1 MRVLHFFCLI
11 NFISFVCSS
20 ILLFAHLLL
29 FASLRHNAEAFVA
42 WYRDTGRE
50 GAAARGVDV
59 RDSAPLLHCEFEGS
73 SLVARHEG
81 EAVWRFG
88 MDESIRAQRA
98 ADVARGVGAPEKEGT
113 SSSDIEEK
121 AGVAAHMK
129 AQARAAALR
138 SGAVYVGAVP
148 PLGADG
154 SPLREADADA
164 AGLISMVIGVPR
176 LSLLCLKRLHAMGVA
191 ADRFDPPRV
200 LAELRDGTALAG
212 VPWTPPYFA
221 DLIRGASGEAA
232 TLQSLSLLDYSGA
245 PYDEAQARWE
255 DWMAGAAFEY
265 ARCIA
270 HEAGSAADSA
280 TVALWAARDGL
291 PLEALRAYRECAV
304 ASRRSVDEELQSL
317 EYDAIA
323 SWHAEALAGAAHA
336 RHEPGFTP
344 ARPAARGCGAYG
356 AYEYAA
362 AAELKDGTTWRVVLL
377 AVTLVVAR
385 RLAAR
390 FFTVWRWVEA
400 QREALLLAGGDAGGV
415 ATKLRESL
423 AVELTG
429 ERADDEAA
437 YSRAIGELQC
447 DAEGVM
453 VVDAQSECEAKLREL
468 RTELGERWA
477 THRSALR
484 HLDARIVMQRTA
496 EEAAGQAALAPFC
509 LLCGDSVGEGG
520 GR

>member
-1 MRVLHFFCLI
+1 M
-11 NFISFVCSS
+11 
-20 ILLFAHLLL
+20 
-29 FASLRHNAEAFVA
+29 
-42 WYRDTGRE
+42 
-50 GAAARGVDV
+50 
-59 RDSAPLLHCEFEGS
+59 
-73 SLVARHEG
+73 
-81 EAVWRFG
+81 
-88 MDESIRAQRA
+88 
-98 ADVARGVGAPEKEGT
+98 
-113 SSSDIEEK
+113 
-121 AGVAAHMK
+121 
-129 AQARAAALR
+129 
-138 SGAVYVGAVP
+138 
-148 PLGADG
+148 
-154 SPLREADADA
+154 
-164 AGLISMVIGVPR
+164 
-176 LSLLCLKRLHAMGVA
+176 
-191 ADRFDPPRV
+191 
-200 LAELRDGTALAG
+200 
-212 VPWTPPYFA
+212 
-221 DLIRGASGEAA
+221 
-232 TLQSLSLLDYSGA
+232 
-245 PYDEAQARWE
+245 
-255 DWMAGAAFEY
+255 
-265 ARCIA
+265 
-270 HEAGSAADSA
+270 
-280 TVALWAARDGL
+280 WAARDGL

-520 GR
+520 GGAEPVRRVPSSGVLWCDVPSHCVESGAQGGVYRARSSNIEQNIPDYLGRATQASRVSTARPLAGSTAVLSVYP